1 MDSLTISRKSVALMT
16 GFCIA
21 GGIFFYNYSIAGF
34 GATIL
39 TFLFLAFLAFI
50 SMYKRSFHLP
60 FNKNLTFLF
69 VVHLLFCFIF
79 FWSFHMTDNLASEN
93 VRYLVAW
100 AANIFWWPIIL
111 VLAVFQ
117 PRLFHLSFK
126 IGYVLLACIIV
137 GVWLL
142 LVFHS
147 GDIFFLRHGGIGI
160 KGMNV
165 TLFRNPNQF
174 ARITLVVTSVLYF
187 YYILSRCENE
197 KGDRVLLGLL
207 MLIVFIVASTL
218 SRANLLALIVFG
230 IMSSGFSQSG
240 RIRSGR
246 IFLGSLG
253 VMSFCILAV
262 VFIPELS
269 ERFHQAISKVIYFF
283 SVVPV
288 DDPVTA
294 WGGPRVRTWLASVNV
309 IRDNMLFGVGFS
321 GASEILA
328 EYGSV
333 LIGAVRTGRVILVHG
348 GFLKMAIYGGLL
360 SLAFF
365 LIFFFLMIS
374 LAVGNFYTRCSLPNR
389 CGAYSALILFMI
401 LIPMNIAADCFGL
414 SLTWMTIAFL
424 LVSSEQESELLSEND
439 RLMSGNRN
447 SGDLQ

>member
-1 MDSLTISRKSVALMT
+1 MYSLTISRQAVALIA

-39 TFLFLAFLAFI
+39 PFLFLAVLAFI
-50 SMYKRSFHLP
+50 ATCKRYFRLP
-60 FNKNLTFLF
+60 INKNLTFLF
-69 VVHLLFCFIF
+69 VMHLLFCFIF
-79 FWSFHMTDNLASEN
+79 FWSFHMTDNLASED
-93 VRYLVAW
+93 VRYLLAW
-100 AANIFWWPIIL
+100 AANIFWWPILL

-137 GVWLL
+137 AVWLL

-147 GDIFFLRHGGIGI
+147 GDVFFLRHGGIGI

-197 KGDRVLLGLL
+197 KGDRVLLGLI
-207 MLIVFIVASTL
+207 MFIVFIVASTL
-218 SRANLLALIVFG
+218 SRANVLALIVFG

-253 VMSFCILAV
+253 IISSCILAA
-262 VFIPELS
+262 VFIPEVS
-269 ERFHQAISKVIYFF
+269 ERFHKAISKVIYFF

-309 IRDNMLFGVGFS
+309 IRDNMLFGTGFS
-321 GASEILA
+321 GANEILA

-333 LIGAVRTGRVILVHG
+333 LIGEVRTGRVIAVHG

-360 SLAFF
+360 NLAFF
-365 LIFFFLMIS
+365 MIFFLLMIS
-374 LAVGNFYTRCSLPNR
+374 LTIGNFYKRRNLPNK
-389 CGAYSALILFMI
+389 CGAYSALVLLMM
-401 LIPMNIAADCFGL
+401 LIPINIAADCLGL
-414 SLTWMTIAFL
+414 SLTWMSLSFL
-424 LVSSEQESELLSEND
+424 IVNSELEV
-439 RLMSGNRN
+439 
-447 SGDLQ
+447 DLGILHDEISK